1 MSFFRLCVA
10 LFLLLPVAQDHRPG
24 RLRTTVERLD
34 SQRLAAV
41 HEARTAFALARKDLP
56 RIGVYQ
62 DYRAVI
68 HVHAEDSAHTRGTR
82 QQVLEGAAK
91 AGVRVVLSTD
101 HNGPKSDSWRGVRQG
116 VLFLAGSEED
126 GKLRFPD
133 TASGDLQFLSHLEE
147 RPDASSAGFDGME
160 IYNRHTDTK
169 DEGDF
174 QKYFLQTH
182 ENPQEWTK
190 LVEKLKAFPD
200 EIFAAGTDYW
210 PTLMERF
217 DGETQRRRMTAV
229 GANDAHQNQIF
240 RDAVFDPYEV
250 SFRNVSTHI
259 LARELSDAEI
269 RSSLRAGHAYVSHDW
284 LCDPTG
290 FSFVAVNRLGVF
302 EMGDPVP
309 MTGTT
314 QLAAQT
320 PLPARL
326 KLIHRGV
333 VVQETDGARLTF
345 AASQPGPYRV
355 EAWLTVDGEQRPWI
369 YSNPIYLEPISAGAL
384 ALPSNELS
392 PGIEVSADIPYTEG
406 LPDDANK
413 HKLDIYFKQGVQRAP
428 VFFFIHGGAWR
439 SGDRFLYRSLG
450 NRFASEGIVTVA
462 PSYRLSPKN
471 PHPAQIDDVAAA
483 FAWVVA
489 HIQDYGG
496 DPNRIVVGG
505 HSAGGHLA
513 ALLTL
518 APKHL
523 ARYGLSQKNIRGA
536 IALSGVY
543 DVTTGLESTFGRDKD
558 VQRDASPLMHVQAPA
573 PPFLITYCQ
582 WDYLRLPQQ
591 AQEFHA
597 VLQQKG
603 VASELIY
610 VAGESHISEIVRVTR
625 PDDVTARA
633 ILRFIR
639 QHIATSAGGFS

>member
-1 MSFFRLCVA
+1 
-10 LFLLLPVAQDHRPG
+10 
-24 RLRTTVERLD
+24 
-34 SQRLAAV
+34 
-41 HEARTAFALARKDLP
+41 
-56 RIGVYQ
+56 
-62 DYRAVI
+62 
-68 HVHAEDSAHTRGTR
+68 
-82 QQVLEGAAK
+82 
-91 AGVRVVLSTD
+91 
-101 HNGPKSDSWRGVRQG
+101 
-116 VLFLAGSEED
+116 
-126 GKLRFPD
+126 
-133 TASGDLQFLSHLEE
+133 
-147 RPDASSAGFDGME
+147 
-160 IYNRHTDTK
+160 
-169 DEGDF
+169 
-174 QKYFLQTH
+174 
-182 ENPQEWTK
+182 
-190 LVEKLKAFPD
+190 
-200 EIFAAGTDYW
+200 
-210 PTLMERF
+210 
-217 DGETQRRRMTAV
+217 
-229 GANDAHQNQIF
+229 
-240 RDAVFDPYEV
+240 
-250 SFRNVSTHI
+250 
-259 LARELSDAEI
+259 
-269 RSSLRAGHAYVSHDW
+269 
-284 LCDPTG
+284 
-290 FSFVAVNRLGVF
+290 
-302 EMGDPVP
+302 

-314 QLAAQT
+314 QLTAQT

-326 KLIHRGV
+326 KLIHRGA

-345 AASQPGPYRV
+345 AASQPGSYRV

-369 YSNPIYLEPISAGAL
+369 YSNPIYLEPVSAAAL
-384 ALPSNELS
+384 ALPSTELS

-406 LPDDANK
+406 LPEDANK
-413 HKLDIYFKQGVQRAP
+413 HKLDIYFKKGLQRAP

-439 SGDRFLYRSLG
+439 SGDRSLYRALG

-558 VQRDASPLMHVQAPA
+558 VQRDASPLMQVQAPA

-591 AQEFHA
+591 AQEFHSA
-597 VLQQKG
+597 LQQKG

-610 VAGESHISEIVRVTR
+610 VPGESHISEIVRVTR
-625 PDDVTARA
+625 PDDVTGRA

-639 QHIATSAGGFS
+639 QHITTSAGGFF